1 MQQKKFHISLKYH
14 SPQLTLIVF
23 EIFEMFKSKFKY
35 PVDAYF
41 WSLFLSEH
49 LDLLYFRKTLD
60 KIFRAEAN
68 FHLLVLLHFSQAS
81 RKKIRKELLAEQRG
95 SGASDNE
102 PWAGLR
108 LGGP

>member
-41 WSLFLSEH
+41 WLLFLSKQ
-49 LDLLYFRKTLD
+49 LDLLYCRKTLD
-60 KIFRAEAN
+60 KIFRAEEN

-81 RKKIRKELLAEQRG
+81 RKKIRKELMVEQRG
-95 SGASDNE
+95 SSDSE
-102 PWAGLR
+102 DED
-108 LGGP
+108 LG

>member
-41 WSLFLSEH
+41 WLLFLSEQ
-49 LDLLYFRKTLD
+49 LDLVYLRKTLD

-68 FHLLVLLHFSQAS
+68 FHLLVLLHFSQQEED
-81 RKKIRKELLAEQRG
+81 KEGVAGGAKR
-95 SGASDNE
+95 SGASENE